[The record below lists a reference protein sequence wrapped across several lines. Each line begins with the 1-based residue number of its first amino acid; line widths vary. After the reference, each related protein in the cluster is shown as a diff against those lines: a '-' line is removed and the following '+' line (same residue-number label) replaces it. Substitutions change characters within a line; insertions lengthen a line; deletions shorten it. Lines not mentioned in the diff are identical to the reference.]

1 MLLPSLVLKAAQ
13 LTNPLFNKLFKNIKN
28 QPIGWFFCDY
38 ILPYKKAA
46 ALKEHH
52 GFQPEYILLN

>member
-52 GFQPEYILLN
+52 GFQPE